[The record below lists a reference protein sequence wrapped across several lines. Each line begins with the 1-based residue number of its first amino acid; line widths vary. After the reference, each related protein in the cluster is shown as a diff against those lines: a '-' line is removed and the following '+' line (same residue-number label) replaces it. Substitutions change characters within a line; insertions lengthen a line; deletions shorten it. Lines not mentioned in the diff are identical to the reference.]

1 MKKNR
6 QAPRRGRLPDGAP
19 NPVDVHVGSRMR
31 LRRQLLGWPQEKLA
45 ELLGLTFQQ
54 VQKYERG
61 INRLGASR
69 LWDVAN
75 ILEVPVSFFFDDMD
89 KETAVK
95 SPRRLAGPEEAAPE
109 NIACGASGD
118 PMARKETLELVQA
131 YYQITDRT
139 TARCVLDLIVKLS
152 RKIPGRQI
160 KT

>member
-1 MKKNR
+1 M
-6 QAPRRGRLPDGAP
+6 
-19 NPVDVHVGSRMR
+19 
-31 LRRQLLGWPQEKLA
+31 
-45 ELLGLTFQQ
+45 GLTFQQ